1 VRKNIARNVIFLF
14 LIFPLVLQPPLEAK
28 KNPRLPK
35 NYKKWLEEEVVYIIT
50 PREKSAFKQL
60 ETDKQRNLFI
70 EEFWRQRDP
79 VPSSPQNEFRE
90 EHYRRIEYANK
101 WFGRGLPKPGWRTNR
116 GRIYIL
122 LGEPITRQT
131 HYDIRIYPVELWF
144 YQGGKGLEPFFYVLF
159 FKRKGAGEYEIYSP
173 LRDGPNALCIETSDL
188 PSETARQQRSRD
200 RFFTGKRQEAEI
212 GGIAY
217 ETLYSISQDLAQ
229 ASLSLIPGASRTH
242 PVGSDRLLGDIEVHP
257 QRKIDDEY
265 AYKFLKTKAV
275 VEVNYSVHYIGNK
288 NTVKTFCDEKG
299 VFFVH
304 YVVQPEAL
312 SLEGYEDKYYS
323 QFKTSGRVTD
333 IEGRTI
339 FQFSKSYPMEFTKKD
354 VKAAKARPMNIHDS
368 FPLVPGY
375 YRFNLLLENVVSKE
389 FTSFEKDIFI
399 PEVSESPRMSPLL
412 LAYKT
417 SEVQEPL
424 RQPFQSRQIRIYPS
438 PNNQFSSKETLFIY
452 FQMYAL
458 GEKLRGEGGISYN
471 IFRGEEKIYTRTK
484 KIKDYQTQMDF
495 VERFSLEKF
504 EPGRFSVKV
513 SLLDKDRKEILS
525 ETEEFTVL
533 SVPFPRAWTY
543 SKKIPSSSDAVYS
556 YLLGAQL
563 LNKGEIEKALE
574 KLEEAYL
581 ADKDSPDFVLA
592 YSQALLITKKYEK
605 IKEILIPF
613 LEKPVENY
621 SLYAILGSAFQ
632 ELEEYEQAISLYQKF
647 ISHEGA
653 SFQILNALGQC
664 FYELGNIEEALRA
677 WGKSLEI
684 KPDQPDIKEKIE
696 AIKKEEKQTI
706 KKGK

>member
-1 VRKNIARNVIFLF
+1 MIQSVIKNIILLF
-14 LIFPLVLQPPLEAK
+14 LMFPLVLQLPLEAK
-28 KNPRLPK
+28 KTPRLPK
-35 NYKKWLEEEVVYIIT
+35 TYKKWLEEEVVYIIT
-50 PREKSAFKQL
+50 PREKNAFKQL

-101 WFGRGLPKPGWRTNR
+101 WFGRGLPKPGWMTNR

-131 HYDIRIYPVELWF
+131 HYDTRIYPIELWF
-144 YQGGKGLEPFFYVLF
+144 CQGGKGLEPFFYVLF

-173 LRDGPNALCIETSDL
+173 LRDGPNALCVETSDM
-188 PSETARQQRSRD
+188 PSEAARMQSARD

-212 GGIAY
+212 GGFAY

-242 PVGSDRLLGDIEVHP
+242 PVGSDRLLGNIEVHP
-257 QRKIDDEY
+257 QRKVDDEY
-265 AYKFLKTKAV
+265 AYEFLKTKAV

-288 NTVKTFCDEKG
+288 NTVKIFCDEKG

-304 YVVQPEAL
+304 YAVQPEAL

-354 VKAAKARPMNIHDS
+354 IKAAKARPMNIQDS

-389 FTSFEKDIFI
+389 FTSFETDVFI
-399 PEVSESPRMSPLL
+399 PEIPENPQMSPLL
-412 LAYKT
+412 LAYRT

-424 RQPFQSRQIRIYPS
+424 RRAFQSREIRIYPS
-438 PNNQFSSKETLFIY
+438 PDNQFSANETLFIY
-452 FQMYAL
+452 FQAYAL
-458 GEKLRGEGGISYN
+458 GDGLKDEGGISYD
-471 IFRGEEKIYTRTK
+471 IFRGEEKISTRAK
-484 KIKDYQTQMDF
+484 KIKDYLNKMDF
-495 VERFSLEKF
+495 VEKFSLEKF
-504 EPGRFSVKV
+504 EPGRYTVKV
-513 SLLDKDRKEILS
+513 SLLDKNRKEILS
-525 ETEEFTVL
+525 EREEFFIL
-533 SVPFPRAWTY
+533 SIPFPRAWTY
-543 SKKIPSSSDAVYS
+543 SKKMPSSSDAVYS

-563 LNKGEIEKALE
+563 LNRGEIEKALE
-574 KLEEAYL
+574 KLQEAYL
-581 ADKDSPDFVLA
+581 ADKDSPDFVFA
-592 YSQALLITKKYEK
+592 YSQALLILKEYEK

-613 LEKPVENY
+613 LERPIENY
-621 SLYAILGSAFQ
+621 NLYAILGNAFQ

-653 SFQILNALGQC
+653 SFRMLNAIGQC
-664 FYELGNIEEALRA
+664 FHELGNMEEALRA

-684 KPDQPDIKEKIE
+684 KPDQPEIKEKIK
-696 AIKKEEKQTI
+696 AIKMKDK
-706 KKGK
+706 

>member
-1 VRKNIARNVIFLF
+1 MIKNIIKNIILLF
-14 LIFPLVLQPPLEAK
+14 LIFPLIFQPPLEAK
-28 KNPRLPK
+28 KNPRLPLA
-35 NYKKWLEEEVVYIIT
+35 YKKWLEEEVVYIVT
-50 PREKSAFKQL
+50 PKEKKAFKQL

-90 EHYRRIEYANK
+90 EHYRRIEYAKK
-101 WFGRGLPKPGWRTNR
+101 WFGRGLPKPGWLTER
-116 GRIYIL
+116 GRIYVL
-122 LGEPITRQT
+122 LGEPISRQMF
-131 HYDIRIYPVELWF
+131 YDDRIYPAELWF

-159 FKRKGAGEYEIYSP
+159 FKRKGAGDYKIYSP
-173 LRDGPNALCIETSDL
+173 LRDGPSALCIETSDIA
-188 PSETARQQRSRD
+188 SEAAVQQSARD

-212 GGIAY
+212 GGVAY
-217 ETLYSISQDLAQ
+217 ETLYVISQDLAQ

-242 PVGSDRLLGDIEVHP
+242 PVGSDRLLGNIEVYP
-257 QRKIDDEY
+257 QRKVDDAY
-265 AYKFLKTKAV
+265 AYEFLRTDAV

-304 YVVQPEAL
+304 YAVQPEAL

-354 VKAAKARPMNIHDS
+354 VKAAKVRPMNIQDS

-389 FTSFEKDIFI
+389 FTSFETDVFI
-399 PEVSESPRMSPLL
+399 PEISESPRMSSLL

-417 SEVQEPL
+417 GEVQEPF
-424 RQPFQSRQIRIYPS
+424 RRAFQAHGLRIYPS
-438 PNNQFSSKETLFIY
+438 PDNQFSSKETLFIY
-452 FQMYAL
+452 FQAYAL
-458 GEKLRGEGGISYN
+458 GEGLKEEGGMTYD
-471 IFRGEEKIYTRTK
+471 IFRGEEKIYARTK

-495 VERFSLEKF
+495 VEKFSLEKF
-504 EPGRFSVKV
+504 EPGRYSVKV

-525 ETEEFTVL
+525 EREEFFIL
-533 SVPFPRAWTY
+533 SIPFPRAWTY

-556 YLLGAQL
+556 YILGAQL
-563 LNKGEIEKALE
+563 LNRGEIEKARE

-581 ADKDSPDFVLA
+581 GNKDSPDFVLA
-592 YSQALLITKKYEK
+592 YSQALLISKEYEK

-613 LEKPVENY
+613 LERPVENY
-621 SLYAILGSAFQ
+621 SLYSILGTAFH
-632 ELEEYEQAISLYQKF
+632 ELEEYEQAISHYQKF
-647 ISHEGA
+647 TSHEGA
-653 SFQILNALGQC
+653 SFQILNAIGEC
-664 FYELGNIEEALRA
+664 FHELGNMEEALRA
-677 WGKSLEI
+677 WEKSLEV
-684 KPDQPDIKEKIE
+684 KPDQPEIKEKIK
-696 AIKKEEKQTI
+696 AIKKEDK
-706 KKGK
+706 

>member
-1 VRKNIARNVIFLF
+1 MRKNIVKNVIFLF
-14 LIFPLVLQPPLEAK
+14 LISLLVSQPSLEAK
-28 KNPRLPK
+28 KNPRLPHT
-35 NYKKWLEEEVVYIIT
+35 YKKWLEDEVVYIVT
-50 PREKSAFKQL
+50 PREKKAFKQL
-60 ETDKQRNLFI
+60 ETDKQRDLFI

-90 EHYRRIEYANK
+90 EHYRRIEFANK

-131 HYDIRIYPVELWF
+131 HYDMRIYPIELWF

-159 FKRKGAGEYEIYSP
+159 FKRKGAGEYKIYSP
-173 LRDGPNALCIETSDL
+173 LRDGPNALCVETSDM
-188 PSETARQQRSRD
+188 PSEAAIQQSARD

-217 ETLYSISQDLAQ
+217 ETLYSVSQDLAQ

-242 PVGSDRLLGDIEVHP
+242 PVGSDRLLGNIEVHP
-257 QRKIDDEY
+257 QRKVDDEY
-265 AYKFLKTKAV
+265 AYEFLKTKAV
-275 VEVNYSVHYIGNK
+275 VEVNYSVNYIGNT

-304 YVVQPEAL
+304 YAVQPEAL

-339 FQFSKSYPMEFTKKD
+339 FQFSKSYPMEFTKKE
-354 VKAAKARPMNIHDS
+354 VKAAKLRPMNIQDF

-389 FTSFEKDIFI
+389 FTSFEKDVFI
-399 PEVSESPRMSPLL
+399 PEISESPRMSSLL
-412 LAYKT
+412 LAYQT
-417 SEVQEPL
+417 SEVKEPL
-424 RQPFQSRQIRIYPS
+424 RRAFQSSQIRIYPS
-438 PNNQFSSKETLFIY
+438 PNNQFSSKETLCIY
-452 FQMYAL
+452 FQAYVL
-458 GEKLRGEGGISYN
+458 GEGLKEEGGISYN
-471 IFRGEEKIYTRTK
+471 IFRGEDEIYSRAK
-484 KIKDYQTQMDF
+484 EIKDYQTQMDF
-495 VERFSLEKF
+495 VEKFSLEKF
-504 EPGRFSVKV
+504 KPGRYSVKV

-525 ETEEFTVL
+525 EREEFFIL
-533 SVPFPRAWTY
+533 SIPFPRAWTY
-543 SKKIPSSSDAVYS
+543 SKKMPSSSDSVYS

-563 LNKGEIEKALE
+563 LNRGEIEKAQK
-574 KLEEAYL
+574 KLKEAYL
-581 ADKDSPDFVLA
+581 ENKDSPDFVLA
-592 YSQALLITKKYEK
+592 YSQALLISKEYEK

-621 SLYAILGSAFQ
+621 SLYAILGKAFQ
-632 ELEEYEQAISLYQKF
+632 ELEEYEQAISHYQKF
-647 ISHEGA
+647 VSHEGA
-653 SFQILNALGQC
+653 SFQILNAIGQC
-664 FYELGNIEEALRA
+664 FHELGNMEEALRA
-677 WGKSLEI
+677 WEKSLEI
-684 KPDQPDIKEKIE
+684 KPDQPEIKEKIE

-706 KKGK
+706 N